1 MVQGTVTLRDTSTGE
16 ETEVDA
22 ATLTL
27 ALRQEVRPLLWER
40 AVEMR
45 SLCNCYRPP
54 SLSTPRACV
63 FVRGLLD
70 IVMYIFCCNSRST
83 SLSEEA
89 LSFLTWTESHS
100 HIVFYI
106 RMSRI

>member
-40 AVEMR
+40 EQWRCVRYVIAIA
-45 SLCNCYRPP
+45 LPP
-54 SLSTPRACV
+54 SRHHARVYS
-63 FVRGLLD
+63 FVG
-70 IVMYIFCCNSRST
+70 
-83 SLSEEA
+83 
-89 LSFLTWTESHS
+89 FLT
-100 HIVFYI
+100 
-106 RMSRI
+106 